1 MDLPRDVQFEEA
13 IMADF
18 DTSFEANFSCKGITK
33 KVMAG
38 VEVMIMK
45 AMDHK
50 MMFPTAY
57 EFVEILFFQLND
69 EYDFNDWKP
78 LIKSF
83 IRECHIL

>member
-1 MDLPRDVQFEEA
+1 
-13 IMADF
+13 
-18 DTSFEANFSCKGITK
+18 
-33 KVMAG
+33 MAG